1 MYNPIAS
8 TIPHG
13 CPTWLILEEGTVE
26 YHRRILLD
34 DLQEQ
39 SPFRESFITQFQL
52 PSNDIQIIRQKIETL
67 SITQIRTFAGY

>member
-8 TIPHG
+8 SIPKG
-13 CPTWLILEEGTVE
+13 CPTWLILEDGAVE

-52 PSNDIQIIRQKIETL
+52 PSNDIQIIRQTIETL

>member
-8 TIPHG
+8 TIPHE

-52 PSNDIQIIRQKIETL
+52 PSNDIQIIRQTIETL

>member
-8 TIPHG
+8 TIPHA

-39 SPFRESFITQFQL
+39 SPFRESFITEFQL

>member
-8 TIPHG
+8 TIPHA

-39 SPFRESFITQFQL
+39 SPFRESFITQFKL